1 MLKTTDVKLLTVRA
15 KRALCLRK
23 EEGKGLQ
30 ITVRLWTEEGR
41 DLQITMMK
49 TKNCN
54 NITTTSRGQ
63 LL

>member
-1 MLKTTDVKLLTVRA
+1 MVTTADVKLLTVRA
-15 KRALCLRK
+15 KRAFCLWK

-49 TKNCN
+49 TK
-54 NITTTSRGQ
+54 IATT
-63 LL
+63 

>member
-30 ITVRLWTEEGR
+30 ITIRLWTEEGR

-49 TKNCN
+49 TK
-54 NITTTSRGQ
+54 IATI
-63 LL
+63 

>member
-15 KRALCLRK
+15 KRALCLWK

-30 ITVRLWTEEGR
+30 ITIRLWTEEGR

-49 TKNCN
+49 TK
-54 NITTTSRGQ
+54 IAKI
-63 LL
+63 